1 MDGDIHSGW
10 TPDQRLMVAEPRGP
24 ADVIDLV
31 KLSLL
36 RRGSMRQV
44 NLHEAKTH
52 LSRLVAEAV
61 AGEGFVICKAGK
73 PLVRVTRLEGDHDP
87 APSRRRLGLLA
98 GQCSVPDDF
107 DQLAAGDIAALFE
120 GRSGATEGEADR

>member
-1 MDGDIHSGW
+1 MGAAFCCGPPWQQPGPS
-10 TPDQRLMVAEPRGP
+10 VEP
-24 ADVIDLV
+24 ADLIDLV

-36 RRGSMRQV
+36 HRGSVRQV

-73 PLVRVTRLEGDHDP
+73 PLVRVTRLEGDGDP
-87 APSRRRLGLLA
+87 APQPLVS
-98 GQCSVPDDF
+98 CS
-107 DQLAAGDIAALFE
+107 G
-120 GRSGATEGEADR
+120 

>member
-1 MDGDIHSGW
+1 
-10 TPDQRLMVAEPRGP
+10 
-24 ADVIDLV
+24 
-31 KLSLL
+31 
-36 RRGSMRQV
+36 MRQV

-73 PLVRVTRLEGDHDP
+73 PLVRVTRLEGDHDLVP
-87 APSRRRLGLLA
+87 PRRRLGLLA